1 MHCECQ
7 RGKPLFVDVRSTNAF
22 MQVVE
27 KQGVEFYTFK
37 SFTASEEQESRSTIG
52 LDGEKKKLKGAEV
65 KEAQEALKE
74 LGWDIKGVTHDKSGG
89 ISLKIDSA
97 KALSKIVGQME
108 EAEIG
113 MANVYKE

>member
-1 MHCECQ
+1 M
-7 RGKPLFVDVRSTNAF
+7 RPV
-22 MQVVE
+22 QVE
-27 KQGVEFYTFK
+27 PAERKHWRKG
-37 SFTASEEQESRSTIG
+37 A
-52 LDGEKKKLKGAEV
+52 GAEV